1 MSEYSKTNNLQ
12 IAEKLLPELNQILQ
26 LRNRESDLLSIELI
40 DNAIIKALFNTT
52 IASTVENNN
61 LDHSIIPK
69 FNKWTENIITFT
81 IENITRFLEKN
92 IIY

>member
-1 MSEYSKTNNLQ
+1 MSEYSKTNNLR

-61 LDHSIIPK
+61 LDPSIIPK

-92 IIY
+92 IVY